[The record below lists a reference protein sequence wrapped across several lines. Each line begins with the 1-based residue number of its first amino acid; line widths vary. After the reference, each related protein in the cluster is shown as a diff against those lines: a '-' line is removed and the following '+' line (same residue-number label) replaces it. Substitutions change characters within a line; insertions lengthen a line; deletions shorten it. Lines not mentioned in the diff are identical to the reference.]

1 LLRDSLV
8 RVNKEY
14 YTPDKNNVNK
24 HFEGQTINALSI
36 SNSRQGSSWPQP
48 MGAPQP
54 MGSQNSKTNTQAETN
69 NCTFN
74 SLKESFSITKKI
86 FSELFGT
93 EFNKPSLIL
102 YGFTDEF
109 LDRLRNYNPC
119 ETALKDFFRD
129 NFSVVFEGSPIVQEI
144 ERAEKQQI
152 AYEEL
157 RKLNRL

>member
-1 LLRDSLV
+1 
-8 RVNKEY
+8 
-14 YTPDKNNVNK
+14 
-24 HFEGQTINALSI
+24 
-36 SNSRQGSSWPQP
+36 
-48 MGAPQP
+48 
-54 MGSQNSKTNTQAETN
+54 MGSQNSKTNTQTEID

-109 LDRLRNYNPC
+109 LDRLRNYSPC
-119 ETALKDFFRD
+119 EIALKDYFRD
-129 NFSVVFEGSPIVQEI
+129 NFSTVFEGSPLVREI
-144 ERAEKQQI
+144 EQAEKQQV

-157 RKLNRL
+157 HKLTRN